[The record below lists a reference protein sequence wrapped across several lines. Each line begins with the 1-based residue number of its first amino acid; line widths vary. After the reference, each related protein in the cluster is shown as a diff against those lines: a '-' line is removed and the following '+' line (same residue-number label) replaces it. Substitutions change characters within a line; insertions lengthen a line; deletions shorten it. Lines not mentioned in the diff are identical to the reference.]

1 MTSRLPVR
9 LSPQVRLAVAAVLV
23 ITGVFAILDPVNV
36 LYLVANLVVIA
47 AGLLLAVESIDQLR
61 ARSSRTSVLR

>member
-1 MTSRLPVR
+1 MPTSSPVR

-47 AGLLLAVESIDQLR
+47 AGLLLALEAIHQLKDRR
-61 ARSSRTSVLR
+61 ATPLR

>member
-1 MTSRLPVR
+1 MTSRLPIR
-9 LSPQVRLAVAAVLV
+9 LSPQVRLAVAAVLI

-47 AGLLLAVESIDQLR
+47 AGLLLAVESIDQLL
-61 ARSSRTSVLR
+61 ARRSQTSVLR